1 MWPDKR
7 VIGLIKHMGSQVN
20 PKQKRVLCMNKVDL
34 VEKKKDLLKKASDS
48 LIYLFL
54 FSWYFMISGLKGSGV
69 KDITQY
75 LMEQA
80 VKRPWDE
87 DPLAMSEE
95 VMKSISLEVVRERLL
110 DHEIPY
116 GIQHHLVD
124 WKELRD
130 GSLGIEQHFITHKMS
145 QRKILVGK
153 NGSKIGGTNISI
165 CYKAWILQKYFR
177 CPCPKFDLRSSFNL
191 RAASRTNDRTSRTYL
206 PSTCNTGTAPRIS
219 TMVGMAWVRFE
230 YEMGTFWVLL
240 GYWTGG

>member
-1 MWPDKR
+1 
-7 VIGLIKHMGSQVN
+7 
-20 PKQKRVLCMNKVDL
+20 
-34 VEKKKDLLKKASDS
+34 
-48 LIYLFL
+48 
-54 FSWYFMISGLKGSGV
+54 MISGLKGSGV

-110 DHEIPY
+110 DHVHQEIPY

-153 NGSKIGGTNISI
+153 NGSKIGYVHLGLEYTCMFCYWFGLVQFNETQPKGHSLLSI
-165 CYKAWILQKYFR
+165 TENKGE
-177 CPCPKFDLRSSFNL
+177 P
-191 RAASRTNDRTSRTYL
+191 T
-206 PSTCNTGTAPRIS
+206 
-219 TMVGMAWVRFE
+219 
-230 YEMGTFWVLL
+230 
-240 GYWTGG
+240 